1 MWLQDT
7 RYARWAVS
15 ILSIWLKAGYYYIIF
30 DAGLKNI
37 PTELYE
43 ETTSTETAA
52 GNLRAI
58 GQLVLDSGVLE
69 KRKGLQLQQR
79 DDIVTIHS
87 SRGRMYVRFSI
98 SECR

>member
-1 MWLQDT
+1 MQVYKVIKTEHVRKRPKWLM
-7 RYARWAVS
+7 RFL
-15 ILSIWLKAGYYYIIF
+15 IK
-30 DAGLKNI
+30 I
-37 PTELYE
+37 PT
-43 ETTSTETAA
+43 
-52 GNLRAI
+52 LRAI

-79 DDIVTIHS
+79 DDVVSIHS

>member
-1 MWLQDT
+1 MVDAIPDKDSHRTLRRDH
-7 RYARWAVS
+7 
-15 ILSIWLKAGYYYIIF
+15 ILIK
-30 DAGLKNI
+30 I

-79 DDIVTIHS
+79 DDVVSIHS

>member
-1 MWLQDT
+1 MQVYKVIKTEHVRKRPKWLM
-7 RYARWAVS
+7 RFL
-15 ILSIWLKAGYYYIIF
+15 IK
-30 DAGLKNI
+30 I
-37 PTELYE
+37 PIELYE

-79 DDIVTIHS
+79 DDVVSIHS

>member
-1 MWLQDT
+1 MQVYKVIKTEHVRKRPKWLM
-7 RYARWAVS
+7 RFL
-15 ILSIWLKAGYYYIIF
+15 IK
-30 DAGLKNI
+30 I

-43 ETTSTETAA
+43 ETTS
-52 GNLRAI
+52 
-58 GQLVLDSGVLE
+58 LDSGVLE

-79 DDIVTIHS
+79 DDVVSIHS